1 MRKAPPLPLRKVLQT
16 TADRR
21 QTADTGTRTTM
32 PEDEKTPLAN
42 ANKEKED
49 LKEPLPADWKKENLN
64 DAVVYNM
71 KVSPPCCK
79 IRAIFHHYG
88 IKFTVVEGAKKDS
101 EYKKV
106 PVVVI
111 NGRQINDSH
120 IIVKNLASILDGKP
134 LSQEELKVEE
144 TFTFGAMIALE
155 AEVSLRS
162 SQSSHVFKS
171 PISVN
176 ALLSHS
182 RSPCFRLQQIAVI
195 YAPAQS
201 LLEALIFSVNCCLL
215 SFFSC
220 CICCCIPQG
229 FYKRNPGLKSVAEY
243 REEFATMLGDKPF
256 FHGSKAGIVDVGLY
270 GGMLPFHVTDT
281 NAMAVMLSNDKISAW
296 WKRMDESSPAKNK
309 LFS

>member
-1 MRKAPPLPLRKVLQT
+1 
-16 TADRR
+16 
-21 QTADTGTRTTM
+21 M
-32 PEDEKTPLAN
+32 PADEKTPLAD

-49 LKEPLPADWKKENLN
+49 LKEPLPADWKKEDLN
-64 DAVVYNM
+64 EVVVYNM

-88 IKFTVVEGAKKDS
+88 IKFTVVEGPKKDS
-101 EYKKV
+101 DYKKV
-106 PVVVI
+106 PVVMI

-155 AEVSLRS
+155 AETAANCGDLCSCA
-162 SQSSHVFKS
+162 K
-171 PISVN
+171 
-176 ALLSHS
+176 
-182 RSPCFRLQQIAVI
+182 
-195 YAPAQS
+195 
-201 LLEALIFSVNCCLL
+201 LIGGVNCCLL

-243 REEFATMLGDKPF
+243 REEFATMLGDEPY
-256 FHGSKAGIVDVGLY
+256 FHGSEAGIVDVGLY

-296 WKRMDESSPAKNK
+296 WKRMDENSAAKNK
-309 LFS
+309 LFA